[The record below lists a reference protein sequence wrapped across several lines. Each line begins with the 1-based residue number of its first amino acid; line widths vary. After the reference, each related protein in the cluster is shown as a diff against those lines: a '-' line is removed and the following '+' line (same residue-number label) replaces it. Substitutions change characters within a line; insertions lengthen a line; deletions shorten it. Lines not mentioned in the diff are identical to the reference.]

1 MKIVSDS
8 FSLKTKAHI
17 ELKNIS
23 SQVGEVLKRADL
35 KNGTLTVYTKHTTS
49 GIIINEDERG
59 LVDDMVEYMK
69 KIVPRG
75 AGYKHDRIDSNAH
88 SHVQATL
95 VPCSVTIPFTNGSL
109 DLGTWQ
115 SIFFFEFD
123 GPRSRNV
130 LIKLIGE

>member
-1 MKIVSDS
+1 MNAISDS
-8 FSLKTKAHI
+8 FSIKTTAHI
-17 ELKNIS
+17 ELNNIS
-23 SQVGEVLKRADL
+23 SQIVDILKRSGL
-35 KNGTLTVYTKHTTS
+35 KDGTLTCFTKHTTS
-49 GIIINEDERG
+49 GIIINEDEKG
-59 LVDDMVEYMK
+59 LVNDMVEYMK

-75 AGYKHDRIDSNAH
+75 AGYKHDRIDNNAH

-95 VPCSVTIPFTNGSL
+95 VPCSVTIPFTNGIL

-123 GPRSRNV
+123 GPRSRTL